1 MPYNI
6 NNQINCRLG
15 TPPPCHYAESDDEV
29 DLSRDEEID
38 EEFVQLIDGIND
50 CHELATICD
59 EEEHIGHFSKSR
71 FVWRKMRYIVER
83 DRDEVGAELRNRV
96 EGLNYEQVSDI
107 YEELSQPEHTS
118 TEAQRSYVFRRLM
131 ELDESDEEMEG

>member
-15 TPPPCHYAESDDEV
+15 TPPPRHYADSDDEV

-50 CHELATICD
+50 LHELATIHD
-59 EEEHIGHFSKSR
+59 EEEHSGHFSKSR
-71 FVWRKMRYIVER
+71 VVWAKMRYIVER
-83 DRDEVGAELRNRV
+83 DHDEVGAELRNRV

-107 YEELSQPEHTS
+107 YEELSQSEHTS